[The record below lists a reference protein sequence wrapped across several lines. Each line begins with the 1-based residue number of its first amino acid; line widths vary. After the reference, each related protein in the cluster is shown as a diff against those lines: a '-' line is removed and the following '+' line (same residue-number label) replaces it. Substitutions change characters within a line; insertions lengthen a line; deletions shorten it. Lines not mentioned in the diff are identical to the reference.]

1 MSEQATGEVAGD
13 PRRHPRLCAPGHLP
27 SVSVV
32 MAILDE
38 EAHLEEA
45 VRRVF
50 AQDYPGD
57 FEVVLALGPSKD
69 RTSAIA
75 ESLAADEPRL
85 RLVHN
90 PTGATPAGLNAAI
103 GAASGQVVVRVDGHG
118 LLSDGYITTAVRLLD
133 DTDADNV
140 GGLMAAEGKSPF
152 ELAVARAMTSRI
164 GIGGQSFHV
173 GGGAGAVDSV
183 YLGVFRRETLTAM
196 GGYDETFRRAQDW
209 ELNYRI
215 REEGGTVWFS
225 PELRVAYRP
234 RSSWPSLARQ
244 FYQTGQWRRVVAR
257 LHPGT
262 ADTRYLAPP
271 VTLVAIAAGTA
282 CGLVGVVT
290 ARRWLLA
297 GFVLPAGYLGGVL
310 AGSAVVSR
318 GLPPRA
324 RAWLPVVVATMHLW
338 WGAGFLSSPKGLVDG
353 ARSGERAERAA

>member
-1 MSEQATGEVAGD
+1 MSHSAPAEPT
-13 PRRHPRLCAPGHLP
+13 PRRHPRLGQAPA
-27 SVSVV
+27 VSVV
-32 MAILDE
+32 MPILDE
-38 EAHLEEA
+38 ERHLAEA
-45 VRRVF
+45 VRGVF

-57 FEVVLALGPSKD
+57 FEVVLALGPSTD
-69 RTSAIA
+69 RTTAIA
-75 ESLAADEPRL
+75 QELADEEPRL

-90 PTGATPAGLNAAI
+90 PTGSTPSGLNAAI
-103 GAASGQVVVRVDGHG
+103 EAARGDVVVRVDGHG
-118 LLSDGYITTAVRLLD
+118 LLSPGYVATAVRLLD
-133 DTDADNV
+133 ETDADNV
-140 GGLMAAEGKSPF
+140 GGLMAAVGTTPF

-183 YLGVFRRETLTAM
+183 YLGVFRRATLTAL

-215 REEGGTVWFS
+215 RSGGGTVWFS
-225 PELRVAYRP
+225 PELRVTYRP
-234 RSSWPSLARQ
+234 RSSWKSLARQ

-271 VTLVAIAAGTA
+271 AALVGIALGTA
-282 CGLVGVVT
+282 GGLAGVVT
-290 ARRWLLA
+290 GRRAMLA
-297 GFVLPAGYLGGVL
+297 GFVLPAGYAAGVL
-310 AGSAVVSR
+310 AGSVIVSL

-338 WGAGFLSSPKGLVDG
+338 WGAGFLTSPRDLVDR
-353 ARSGERAERAA
+353 ARAGVQAQRAA